1 MRKLVRL
8 AIALTYLTLIGTGVS
23 AQNWRPDN
31 PDQPNGYHASEAASH
46 YHGNLHLPAQQ
57 QNGYHASEAR
67 SHYGGSKFEPSSGW
81 NYDNNSGPGS
91 AFNNDSGY
99 SGGFGSAYSNASRF
113 QNGGPENS
121 YSERMCR
128 ANRWQAGYRNLAAAG
143 YTPGGGGSNTGT
155 ALGTGGG
162 AQPATGFQSFR
173 SRFATFSP
181 MIERESA
188 WRQRAIENVEDGQ
201 GGFTH
206 IYAN

>member
-1 MRKLVRL
+1 MRRRIRL
-8 AIALTYLTLIGTGVS
+8 TAMALTYLALIGSSVS

-46 YHGNLHLPAQQ
+46 YHGNLHMPAQQ
-57 QNGYHASEAR
+57 QNGYRASEAR
-67 SHYGGSKFEPSSGW
+67 SHYGGERCEPSSGW
-81 NYDNNSGPGS
+81 NYENNSGPGS
-91 AFNNDSGY
+91 AFNNDSN
-99 SGGFGSAYSNASRF
+99 SGGGIGSAYSNVSAYSNASRF

-143 YTPGGGGSNTGT
+143 YIPGQTGS
-155 ALGTGGG
+155 TGGG

-173 SRFATFSP
+173 SRYETYSP
-181 MIERESA
+181 LIERESA